1 MKMDQDLKRMVRVEA
16 GMRFGSKSPSAAEVR
31 ELARQILDAKL
42 KERRLQWDAAVRDAL
57 LAAVTDDLL
66 GFGPLEPLF
75 RDDRITEIMINGPH
89 RVYIEREGRKAE
101 SGVEFEDE
109 GHLRSVLDKM
119 LGLAGRRLDQSS
131 PYVDFSLKDGSRIN
145 AIIAPLAADG
155 TSVTIRKF
163 LPTLRSC
170 DDLVR
175 LGTISEPMS
184 RFLQAAVKAKLN
196 ILFAG
201 ATGAGKT
208 ATLNVLSGGIAADE
222 RIVTIED
229 ALELNLNQDHVV
241 RLLTRANNIEGKG
254 AISVRQL
261 FSNTLRM
268 RPTRIILGEIRGE
281 EAIDFLQAVNSG
293 HDGTLAVLHASTP
306 ADVIGRLETM
316 AMYAGLPLP
325 SSELRRQ
332 IASGV
337 DLIVMHE
344 QMADG
349 SRKITYVTEVAGM
362 SGGEVA
368 LNDIF
373 RFEVAD
379 SPAGAPVAGEFRL
392 VNRPARLSRFRNR
405 GVRLDGIF

>member
-1 MKMDQDLKRMVRVEA
+1 
-16 GMRFGSKSPSAAEVR
+16 
-31 ELARQILDAKL
+31 
-42 KERRLQWDAAVRDAL
+42 
-57 LAAVTDDLL
+57 
-66 GFGPLEPLF
+66 
-75 RDDRITEIMINGPH
+75 
-89 RVYIEREGRKAE
+89 
-101 SGVEFEDE
+101 
-109 GHLRSVLDKM
+109 
-119 LGLAGRRLDQSS
+119 
-131 PYVDFSLKDGSRIN
+131 
-145 AIIAPLAADG
+145 
-155 TSVTIRKF
+155 
-163 LPTLRSC
+163 
-170 DDLVR
+170 
-175 LGTISEPMS
+175 
-184 RFLQAAVKAKLN
+184 
-196 ILFAG
+196 
-201 ATGAGKT
+201 
-208 ATLNVLSGGIAADE
+208 
-222 RIVTIED
+222 
-229 ALELNLNQDHVV
+229 
-241 RLLTRANNIEGKG
+241 
-254 AISVRQL
+254 
-261 FSNTLRM
+261 
-268 RPTRIILGEIRGE
+268 
-281 EAIDFLQAVNSG
+281 
-293 HDGTLAVLHASTP
+293 VLHASTP